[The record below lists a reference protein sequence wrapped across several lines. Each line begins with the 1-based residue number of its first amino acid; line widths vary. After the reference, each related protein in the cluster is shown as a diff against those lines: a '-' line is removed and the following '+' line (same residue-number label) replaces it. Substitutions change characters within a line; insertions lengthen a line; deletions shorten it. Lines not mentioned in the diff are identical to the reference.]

1 MMKSIKA
8 KLIAMYLGLVMIVM
22 IVCGSFILISLQDI
36 ELKRAEE
43 QMRLYTEKIKE
54 QVVLTCEETGFQDG
68 LIQFTQNGS
77 SSSQLQG
84 NIINTDGKTIA
95 STVGTKGVQEEYKNS
110 VIISALSG
118 TASFSKKNAITEN
131 GDIYIEY
138 AEPVLISGV
147 VKYVIFTRMDA
158 SSIYESIDQTR
169 RTLVLSVAIAFVMA
183 GIMGYFF
190 ANTITGP
197 ILTLTTKAKELAKGK
212 LDQTVRV
219 NSDDEIGQLSES
231 FNFMAMELSN
241 TLSEMGKEKNK
252 LEIILHNMTDGVI
265 SFDKSGEL
273 THFNSAAME
282 LLGVE
287 KLENNLQSFINHYDI
302 TSGVYIDMVDTK
314 TTKKINFW
322 VGEKYINATFSPY
335 LSEKDIFAGVVVVL
349 QDNTE
354 MKRLDD
360 MRKEFVANVS
370 HELRTPLTT
379 VKSYAETLL
388 DGALDDRETAE
399 EFLGIINNE
408 ADRMSFLVRD
418 LLQLSRF
425 DNNQIELS
433 LSRINVDSFIAEN
446 VKASR
451 ILAENKKQS
460 LIFTPLGRDV
470 FISADRGRITQVIN
484 NVITNAIKYSPE
496 GSTVNVWAEEEKDS
510 VKIMVEDNGIGISK
524 NDLPRIFERFYRV
537 DKARSRAMGGT
548 GLGLAIAKEIME
560 RHGGSIS
567 VESEILKGTK
577 MTLRFLKNPEKSGGS
592 NIKSV

>member
-68 LIQFTQNGS
+68 LIQFTQSGS

-95 STVGTKGVQEEYKNS
+95 STVGSKGIQEEYKNS

-118 TASFSKKNAITEN
+118 TASFSKKSAVSEN

-138 AEPVLISGV
+138 AEPVLISGS

-183 GIMGYFF
+183 IVMGYFF

-231 FNFMAMELSN
+231 FNFMATELSN
-241 TLSEMGKEKNK
+241 TLSEMRKEKNK

-287 KLENNLQSFINHYDI
+287 KPESDLKSFINHYDI
-302 TSGVYIDMVDTK
+302 TSGVYIDMVDSK
-314 TTKKINFW
+314 TSKKINFW

-451 ILAENKKQS
+451 ILAENKKQD
-460 LIFTPLGRDV
+460 LIFTPIGRDV
-470 FISADRGRITQVIN
+470 FIMADRGRITQVIN

-496 GSTVNVWAEEEKDS
+496 GSTVKVWAEEEKDR
-510 VKIMVEDNGIGISK
+510 VNIMVEDNGIGISK

-567 VESEILKGTK
+567 VESEVLKGTK
-577 MTLRFLKNPEKSGGS
+577 MTLSFLKNPEKNNSS
-592 NIKSV
+592 NIKVV

>member
-95 STVGTKGVQEEYKNS
+95 STVGAKGVQEEYKNS

-183 GIMGYFF
+183 GILGYFF

-282 LLGVE
+282 LLGVD

-451 ILAENKKQS
+451 ILAENKKQN

-560 RHGGSIS
+560 RHGGSIN

-577 MTLRFLKNPEKSGGS
+577 MTLCFLKNPEKSSS

>member
-43 QMRLYTEKIKE
+43 QMRLYSEKIKE
-54 QVVLTCEETGFQDG
+54 QVVLTCEESGFQDG

-77 SSSQLQG
+77 SSNQLQG
-84 NIINTDGKTIA
+84 NIINTEGKTLA
-95 STVGTKGVQEEYKNS
+95 STAGGKSSQQEYKNS

-118 TASFSKKNAITEN
+118 NPAFSKKSAVTEN

-158 SSIYESIDQTR
+158 SSIYQSIDQTR
-169 RTLVLSVAIAFVMA
+169 RTLVFSVAIAFVMA

-197 ILTLTTKAKELAKGK
+197 ILTLTNKAKELAKGK

-265 SFDKSGEL
+265 SFDKSGVL

-282 LLGVE
+282 LLGVD
-287 KLENNLQSFINHYDI
+287 KLENDMQSFINHYDI
-302 TSGVYIDMVDTK
+302 TSGVYIDMVDSK

-451 ILAENKKQS
+451 ILAENKKQN
-460 LIFTPLGRDV
+460 LIFAPLGRDV

-496 GSTVNVWAEEEKDS
+496 GSTVKIWAEEEKDR
-510 VKIMVEDNGIGISK
+510 VNIMVEDNGIGISK

-567 VESEILKGTK
+567 VESEILRGTK
-577 MTLRFLKNPEKSGGS
+577 MTLSFLKNPEKSS
-592 NIKSV
+592 ENIKKI

>member
-1 MMKSIKA
+1 MIKSIRA

-43 QMRLYTEKIKE
+43 QLQLYTEKIKE
-54 QVVLTCEETGFQDG
+54 QVVLSYEESGFQDG
-68 LIQFTQNGS
+68 LVQFTQNGS
-77 SSSQLQG
+77 DTSRMQG

-95 STVGTKGVQEEYKNS
+95 STVNTRGAAEDYKDS
-110 VIISALSG
+110 VVISALSG
-118 TASFSKKNAITEN
+118 KEAFSRKNRTSDS

-138 AEPVLISGV
+138 AEPVLVSGA
-147 VKYVIFTRMDA
+147 VKYVIFARLDA
-158 SSIYESIDQTR
+158 SSIYQSIDQTR
-169 RTLVLSVAIAFVMA
+169 STLLLSVAIAFIMAAVM
-183 GIMGYFF
+183 GFFF
-190 ANTITGP
+190 ANTITKP
-197 ILTLTTKAKELAKGK
+197 ILTLSSKAKELARGK
-212 LDQTVRV
+212 LDQTVKV
-219 NSDDEIGQLSES
+219 NSDDEIGQLCES
-231 FNFMAMELSN
+231 FNFMASELSN
-241 TLSEMGKEKNK
+241 TIEEVSKEKNK

-265 SFDKSGEL
+265 SFDKFGAL
-273 THFNSAAME
+273 THFNTAALN

-287 KLENNLQSFINHYDI
+287 KPENDLKAFINHYDI
-302 TSGVYIDMVDTK
+302 TSGIYVDMVDTK
-314 TTKKINFW
+314 TTKNINFW
-322 VGEKYINATFSPY
+322 IGDKYINASFSPY
-335 LSEKDIFAGVVVVL
+335 LSEKDVFAGVVVVL

-433 LSRINVDSFIAEN
+433 LSRINVDSFISEN
-446 VKASR
+446 IKASR
-451 ILAENKKQS
+451 ILADNKKQS
-460 LIFTPLGRDV
+460 LIFIPMGKEV
-470 FISADRGRITQVIN
+470 YINADRGRITQVIN

-496 GSTVNVWAEEEKDS
+496 GSTVKVWAENSEDM
-510 VKIMVEDNGIGISK
+510 VKIFVEDNGIGISK

-567 VESEILKGTK
+567 VESELLQGTK
-577 MTLRFLKNPEKSGGS
+577 MTLCFPKKKDKN
-592 NIKSV
+592 IRII